1 MGGSEGTAPQKK
13 SILVQKEKSVIKVTY
28 ETKGLWD
35 IKSDPNFEE
44 IQVPNIGQNLE
55 PGEPALPQEGVYVG
69 IPAGATVSDIKVVKE
84 QKKTVKLNEPVKPA
98 ATPTVDKR
106 AAPEFIP
113 KKDIYEKADTFPG
126 VLYKD
131 LGVKQ
136 LGDVTVLHL
145 MMFPVQYH
153 PLSKTIDLY
162 SKIELEVT
170 YEVGASKEIPM
181 RGGRKRVPSGYEDQI
196 LNFDN
201 V

>member
-13 SILVQKEKSVIKVTY
+13 SMLVQKEKSVIKVTY

-35 IKSDPNFEE
+35 IKSEPNFEE
-44 IQVPNIGQNLE
+44 IQVPNVGQNLE
-55 PGEPALPQEGVYVG
+55 PGEPALPQEGLYIG
-69 IPAGATVSDIKVVKE
+69 IPTGATVSDIRVVKE
-84 QKKTVKLNEPVKPA
+84 QKKTIKLNDPVKPA
-98 ATPTVDKR
+98 ATPTFDKR
-106 AAPEFIP
+106 ATPEFIP

-131 LGVKQ
+131 LGIKQ
-136 LGDVTVLHL
+136 LGDVSVLHL

-153 PLSKTIDLY
+153 PLSKTIDMY
-162 SKIELEVT
+162 TRIELEIT
-170 YEVGASKEIPM
+170 YELGASKEIPT

-201 V
+201 L